1 MTTRNSNQ
9 IQSICR
15 KLLNNEY
22 SPVALQLSS
31 IDEFQRFYSTFVNLT
46 KNIPNVAFV
55 NLETIVKAQFSDI
68 SPQHFDILTDK
79 PLSEKDFSF
88 AEKKTWYGAN
98 SNLQG
103 FGQFLVS
110 EIRENW
116 QKIAP
121 IFLLSFLL
129 LALANSDTLYDIVAT
144 LLIQSGTV
152 FLSVFLIFTVSQS
165 HILHRDKSLFQ
176 SGILQKYYSDDR
188 NVILMGILTIA
199 LTFFSQMLIE
209 NISNFTSSTNID
221 WVIIFGRLLKGLSA
235 SLVISLLFNTFFI
248 VANYYL
254 DRTRDVLERDL
265 ASELLH
271 EDYQRFSKT
280 T

>member
-1 MTTRNSNQ
+1 MTSRDSNQ

-22 SPVALQLSS
+22 NPIALQISS

-46 KNIPNVAFV
+46 KSIPNVSFV

-79 PLSEKDFSF
+79 PLTENDFSF
-88 AEKKTWYGAN
+88 AEKKVWYGAD
-98 SNLQG
+98 SNIQG
-103 FGQFLVS
+103 FGRFLTT
-110 EIRENW
+110 EFKENW
-116 QKIAP
+116 QKITP
-121 IFLLSFLL
+121 IFFLSFILL
-129 LALANSDTLYDIVAT
+129 YLANSDTLYEVIAT

-165 HILHRDKSLFQ
+165 HILQQDRSLFQ

-209 NISNFTSSTNID
+209 NISFITSSTATD
-221 WVIIFGRLLKGLSA
+221 WVLVLGRLLKSFSA
-235 SLVISLLFNTFFI
+235 SIVISILFNTFFI

-271 EDYQRFSKT
+271 EDYQRFSKRS
-280 T
+280 